1 VNHSKNAEKLI
12 SGNSGFGSRMMLILN
27 AIVITFTTIQCSM
40 VYVLKYQVLGWKYS
54 SLHPY
59 MAQGGYSPDWGMKG
73 ELFSSMEGWDR

>member
-1 VNHSKNAEKLI
+1 
-12 SGNSGFGSRMMLILN
+12 
-27 AIVITFTTIQCSM
+27 M

-73 ELFSSMEGWDR
+73 ELFSSIEGWDR